1 MKNYEFELLLRSDA
15 EPASG
20 MGGELLNSM
29 LPKDEKGCFIIPG
42 SHLKGVMRENLFN
55 LLSPLRKD
63 AAKICGILFGNPGEL
78 NEGGNPGVLHITNA
92 AALPDAKTLT
102 ITRTAVGPDGVASD
116 TSLRTTEALAKG
128 TCLKGRMSCDTT
140 DVTIQKLCRLALLTV
155 TAVGGGRT
163 RGSGECKITF
173 PAFPAE
179 TPGKLLKEIAAAEIR
194 GSQKCFIHNPNAVTG
209 GDFKAVRLVFESS
222 SPICIP
228 ERPAGKNNVI
238 GSADAIPGTAV
249 AGVLLNLFS
258 ERDQDLSSGCCRS
271 EVFRCFPLLPTP
283 EGEDPAAVLRVSN
296 THKISKLCA
305 EGKNHL
311 FGDLMIPDKYLSDP
325 RYRWQEQSRTISMK
339 GVSGMLVVGNGGD
352 VKLLRSG
359 DIPRYY
365 SAHGVVNGEG
375 EKKDDLFTMES
386 IRVKKFTALAIL
398 PVKAAQM
405 LLEIL
410 KEGRQVFFGKSKSTM
425 GGGILKAQATPLFEK
440 FDQYHQVEKLRN
452 RLFIVQ
458 SPIVYDSPAES
469 SSRDIINKV
478 LNEAGWGEVAEE
490 SVMTSVLFGWNSMKL
505 DRQLCNSGRV
515 QAKRVITPGSVFLL
529 KEPLSS
535 PVEKIAKGL
544 GSDRYAGYGAV
555 MPHPMF
561 ATALCSLEKDAENTV
576 QFGKCSGSPVFC
588 GYRLHRICGKK
599 LSASQIANLM
609 SRAETSVEEA
619 ENFLEEQ
626 RLYRPEDIWDAWKSV
641 KEILD
646 KYFKSYS
653 RPDVIRMLRVWHD
666 LNVGD
671 K

>member
-1 MKNYEFELLLRSDA
+1 
-15 EPASG
+15 
-20 MGGELLNSM
+20 
-29 LPKDEKGCFIIPG
+29 
-42 SHLKGVMRENLFN
+42 
-55 LLSPLRKD
+55 
-63 AAKICGILFGNPGEL
+63 
-78 NEGGNPGVLHITNA
+78 
-92 AALPDAKTLT
+92 
-102 ITRTAVGPDGVASD
+102 
-116 TSLRTTEALAKG
+116 
-128 TCLKGRMSCDTT
+128 
-140 DVTIQKLCRLALLTV
+140 
-155 TAVGGGRT
+155 
-163 RGSGECKITF
+163 
-173 PAFPAE
+173 
-179 TPGKLLKEIAAAEIR
+179 
-194 GSQKCFIHNPNAVTG
+194 
-209 GDFKAVRLVFESS
+209 
-222 SPICIP
+222 
-228 ERPAGKNNVI
+228 
-238 GSADAIPGTAV
+238 
-249 AGVLLNLFS
+249 
-258 ERDQDLSSGCCRS
+258 
-271 EVFRCFPLLPTP
+271 
-283 EGEDPAAVLRVSN
+283 
-296 THKISKLCA
+296 
-305 EGKNHL
+305 
-311 FGDLMIPDKYLSDP
+311 
-325 RYRWQEQSRTISMK
+325 
-339 GVSGMLVVGNGGD
+339 
-352 VKLLRSG
+352 
-359 DIPRYY
+359 
-365 SAHGVVNGEG
+365 
-375 EKKDDLFTMES
+375 MES

-440 FDQYHQVEKLRN
+440 FDRYHQVEKLRN

-490 SVMTSVLFGWNSMKL
+490 SVMTSVLFGWNSTKL
-505 DRQLCNSGRV
+505 DKQLCNSGRV

-588 GYRLHRICGKK
+588 GYRLHRICGKR

>member
-1 MKNYEFELLLRSDA
+1 MKNYDFELLLKSDA

-20 MGGELLNSM
+20 MGGELLNSI

-42 SHLKGVMRENLFN
+42 SHLKGLMRENLFN

-63 AAKICGILFGNPGEL
+63 AATICGILFGNPGEL
-78 NEGGNPGVLHITNA
+78 NAGGSPSVLHISNA
-92 AALPDAKTLT
+92 TALFDAKAIT

-128 TCLKGRMSCDTT
+128 TCLKGVMSCDTT

-163 RGSGECKITF
+163 RGCGECRITF
-173 PAFPAE
+173 PAFSAE
-179 TPGKLLKEIAAAEIR
+179 TPGKLLKEIAAAEI
-194 GSQKCFIHNPNAVTG
+194 SEAQCSFIHNPAAVIG
-209 GDFKAVRLVFESS
+209 SDFKAVKLIFESS
-222 SPICIP
+222 APICIP

-249 AGVLLNLFS
+249 AGVLLNLLS
-258 ERDQDLSSGCCRS
+258 ESDQELSSGCCRS
-271 EVFRCFPLLPTP
+271 EVFRCFPLLPTA

-296 THKISKLCA
+296 THKISKLCLT
-305 EGKNHL
+305 EGGKHL

-325 RYRWQEQSRTISMK
+325 SYRWQEQSRAISMK
-339 GVSGMLVVGNGGD
+339 GASGMLVVGHDGH

-359 DIPRYY
+359 EIPRYY

-375 EKKDDLFTMES
+375 KKKDNLFTMES
-386 IRVKKFTALAIL
+386 IRVKKFTSFAIL
-398 PVKAAQM
+398 PVEAAQM

-425 GGGILKAQATPLFEK
+425 GGGVLKAQETPLFEK
-440 FDQYHQVEKLRN
+440 FDRYHQVEKLRN

-458 SPIVYDSPAES
+458 SPIVYDAPADS
-469 SSRDIINKV
+469 NSRDIINKV
-478 LNEAGWGEVAEE
+478 LQEADWGEVAEE

-505 DRQLCNSGRV
+505 DKQLYDSERV

-529 KEPLSS
+529 KEPLAS
-535 PVEKIAKGL
+535 PVEKIARGL

-561 ATALCSLEKDAENTV
+561 ATALCSLEKGSENTV
-576 QFGKCSGSPVFC
+576 QFEKCSGSPVYC
-588 GYRLHRICGKK
+588 GYHLHKICGKK

-609 SRAETSVEEA
+609 SHAETSVDA
-619 ENFLEEQ
+619 AKNFLEEQ
-626 RLYRPEDIWDAWKSV
+626 LDRPDNIWNAWEDV

-646 KYFKSYS
+646 KYFKSYNK
-653 RPDVIRMLRVWHD
+653 PDVVKMLRVWHD